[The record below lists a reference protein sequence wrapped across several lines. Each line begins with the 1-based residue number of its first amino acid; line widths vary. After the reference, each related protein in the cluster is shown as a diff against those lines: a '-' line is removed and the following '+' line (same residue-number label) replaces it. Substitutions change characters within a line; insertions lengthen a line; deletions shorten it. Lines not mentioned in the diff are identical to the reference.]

1 MASFLLKWTCST
13 RSSLSCIR
21 DLFQNML
28 QFHYISP
35 KGFAFVES
43 WISDLQRSHY
53 LEPPVIPRRR
63 GSMNPCL
70 GADGLYGVA
79 FYPALQPR
87 TVSQSAIIKRNVTLE
102 RYLKEEALLDDL
114 NRVHSESLRK
124 EALYLE
130 GTASNAS
137 ESSLSDSLVIE
148 DIKTK
153 ELEILEGGDAELTR
167 HLPILTRTAKI
178 YDTTDEMPLL
188 REFTDNAC
196 PGYSQLLPHVSET
209 QMKNVL
215 LIVAMTTLRYDM
227 IPMFEV
233 LLFYLFIYFSS
244 MTNYL
249 VYYSGYLSRAVFEY
263 FVLWRTT

>member
-1 MASFLLKWTCST
+1 M
-13 RSSLSCIR
+13 
-21 DLFQNML
+21 
-28 QFHYISP
+28 
-35 KGFAFVES
+35 ES

-87 TVSQSAIIKRNVTLE
+87 TVTQSAIIKRNVTLE

-130 GTASNAS
+130 GLELGTANNAS
-137 ESSLSDSLVIE
+137 EFNHSDSAVVE

-153 ELEILEGGDAELTR
+153 ELEVLESGDAELTR

-178 YDTTDEMPLL
+178 YDATDEMPLL

-233 LLFYLFIYFSS
+233 LLFI
-244 MTNYL
+244 
-249 VYYSGYLSRAVFEY
+249 YLSIPIQ
-263 FVLWRTT
+263 